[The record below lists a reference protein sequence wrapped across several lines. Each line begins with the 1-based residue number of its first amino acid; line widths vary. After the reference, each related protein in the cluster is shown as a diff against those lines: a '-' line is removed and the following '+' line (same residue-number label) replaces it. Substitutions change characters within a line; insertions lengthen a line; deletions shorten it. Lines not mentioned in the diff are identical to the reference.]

1 MRLEVKVFLIGPW
14 DTLPINGGCSN
25 IETKGIGGSFLR
37 VHYGRLRAIFQSLMR
52 IVLIMLKLI
61 KTKSTNVNGVKYII
75 YIYHSKNYKRTKNE
89 IVFYLISKTWT
100 LVFDDYCF
108 IRFRNRPYIFWKIRN
123 ERFLRWK

>member
-1 MRLEVKVFLIGPW
+1 M
-14 DTLPINGGCSN
+14 PINGGCSN

-75 YIYHSKNYKRTKNE
+75 FIYIIAKNIKEPKMKLFFT
-89 IVFYLISKTWT
+89 
-100 LVFDDYCF
+100 
-108 IRFRNRPYIFWKIRN
+108 
-123 ERFLRWK
+123 